1 MGAEISSLII
11 QPIILGIATA
21 TLIFAEIKDKD
32 EKLRKGLVGLAIG
45 LIVLAVL
52 ISLIMAFLI

>member
-21 TLIFAEIKDKD
+21 TLIFSEIKGKD
-32 EKLRKGLVGLAIG
+32 EKLRKALVGISIG
-45 LIVLAVL
+45 LIVLAVI
-52 ISLIMAFLI
+52 ISLVMAFLI